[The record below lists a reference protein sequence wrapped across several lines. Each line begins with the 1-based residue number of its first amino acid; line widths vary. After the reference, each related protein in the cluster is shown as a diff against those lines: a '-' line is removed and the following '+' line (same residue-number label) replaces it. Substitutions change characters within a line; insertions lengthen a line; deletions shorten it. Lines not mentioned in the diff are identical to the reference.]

1 MFHVF
6 QSIGMFPY
14 IYYILIIIYIERE
27 NASNKN
33 KHDTPINLGYY
44 NEAVGCINL
53 GYYNEAVVSHMLVVF
68 HQSHT
73 GLAPSPDCIQQAAYA
88 SMPSHEGKTCLQEDL
103 NLGEGNNNTPVN
115 QPTNLNCLY
124 IIIMVVATSVG
135 TLINYHESC

>member
-1 MFHVF
+1 
-6 QSIGMFPY
+6 
-14 IYYILIIIYIERE
+14 
-27 NASNKN
+27 
-33 KHDTPINLGYY
+33 
-44 NEAVGCINL
+44 
-53 GYYNEAVVSHMLVVF
+53 MLQNYPSAKQLHLEYLF
-68 HQSHT
+68 HQSHI